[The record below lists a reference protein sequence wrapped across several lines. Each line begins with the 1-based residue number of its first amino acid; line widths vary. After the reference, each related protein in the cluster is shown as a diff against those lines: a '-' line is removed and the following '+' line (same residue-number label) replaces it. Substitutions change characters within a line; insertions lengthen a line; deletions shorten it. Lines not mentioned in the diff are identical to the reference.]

1 MIEDLS
7 EDVIERELNRAINRT
22 DFFRAFRMLADF
34 HDIASFAVL
43 RVKGHREV
51 ATLDR
56 LCLLADV
63 PGGKAALTPIAI
75 ADVERFFADLSGLR
89 RPVFLTDIPP
99 SLATVM
105 RPRLLAIPAATE
117 AGEKLVL
124 LLGDALQQRTEEQ
137 IAHIVFDFSQAMR
150 KLTSIEGL
158 DTETPRFSQRE
169 VEVIEWTA
177 EGKTSSEIAMVLG
190 VSEYM
195 VNEHIVSAMQK
206 LDALNRIHLVTRA
219 IRMGII
225 S

>member
-22 DFFRAFRMLADF
+22 DFFRAFRMLAETY
-34 HDIASFAVL
+34 DIASFAVF
-43 RVKGHREV
+43 RIKGFREV
-51 ATLDR
+51 GTLDR
-56 LCLLADV
+56 LCLLTDV
-63 PGGKAALTPIAI
+63 PAGKAAFAPVAI
-75 ADVERFFADLSGLR
+75 SAVDRFLAELSGFR
-89 RPVFLTDIPP
+89 RPAFITDVPQALSAIMP
-99 SLATVM
+99 
-105 RPRLLAIPAATE
+105 PRLLAIPAATE
-117 AGEKLVL
+117 GGEKLVL
-124 LLGDALQQRTEEQ
+124 LLRDEREQRSEEQ
-137 IAHIVFDFSQAMR
+137 IALIVFDFGQALR
-150 KLTSIEGL
+150 KLTTVEGL
-158 DTETPRFSQRE
+158 DTDTPRFSQRE

-195 VNEHIVSAMQK
+195 VNEQIVSAMKK